1 MTPLLTLVL
10 ALAPG
15 LAAAAGSW
23 VANAPSL
30 MVSMA
35 ERESL
40 SRPLRAPP
48 GSAPT
53 GAIDSIA
60 WRFEQPPGSRLN
72 ARLCQ
77 ANRCMPL
84 AGARGQSQALAG
96 LPADEALRFHFSLGP
111 GQRRA
116 VRVQGLQVI
125 VNYQ

>member
-1 MTPLLTLVL
+1 MTLAAAPL
-10 ALAPG
+10 

-23 VANAPSL
+23 VAQAPSL
-30 MVSMA
+30 RVIMA

-40 SRPLRAPP
+40 SQPLLPPP
-48 GSAPT
+48 GST
-53 GAIDSIA
+53 HEGEIHSVG
-60 WRFEQPPGSRLN
+60 WRFEQPPGSALS

-77 ANRCMPL
+77 ANRCMTLPS
-84 AGARGQSQALAG
+84 ARGQSQALAG
-96 LPADEALRFHFSLGP
+96 LPADEALRFHFALMP